1 MHDCSFKFIVSV
13 ERNYPAS
20 HNLGMA
26 RY

>member
-1 MHDCSFKFIVSV
+1 VSV
-13 ERNYPAS
+13 ECNYPAS